1 MSARKH
7 PLVQSPA
14 NPSDAISNALFRFVA
29 DIPSSSQTRSSKPLQ
44 AAQSLTRAAARKAA
58 LTSGALAMAPGPLGL
73 FTLLPDLLGVWRI
86 QAQLVSDI
94 AAVYGQQATLTR
106 EHMLYCLFKHT
117 AAQAVRD
124 LAVRAGERFL
134 IKQASLAAIQQVT
147 RRLGIT
153 IKKKVV
159 GGGISRFIPLVGA
172 MGVGGYA
179 YYDTAKVAATAI
191 ELFEGTVVPSTGI
204 EPVSAP

>member
-1 MSARKH
+1 
-7 PLVQSPA
+7 
-14 NPSDAISNALFRFVA
+14 
-29 DIPSSSQTRSSKPLQ
+29 
-44 AAQSLTRAAARKAA
+44 
-58 LTSGALAMAPGPLGL
+58 
-73 FTLLPDLLGVWRI
+73 LGVWKI

-134 IKQASLAAIQQVT
+134 IKHASLAVIQQVT
-147 RRLGIT
+147 RRLGLAIQ
-153 IKKKVV
+153 KKIV
-159 GGGISRFIPLVGA
+159 GGGISRFVPLVGA
-172 MGVGGYA
+172 IGVGGYA

-191 ELFEGTVVPSTGI
+191 ELFEGAMVPRQESQTRL
-204 EPVSAP
+204 

>member
-1 MSARKH
+1 MTARKH
-7 PLVQSPA
+7 PVVHSPA
-14 NPSDAISNALFRFVA
+14 SPSDAITQALLRVVA
-29 DIPSSSQTRSSKPLQ
+29 DIPSSSQSTSSAPLQ

-73 FTLLPDLLGVWRI
+73 LTLLPDLLGVWKI

-124 LAVRAGERFL
+124 LVVRTGERFL
-134 IKQASLAAIQQVT
+134 IKHASLAVIQQVT

-153 IKKKVV
+153 IKTKIV
-159 GGGISRFIPLVGA
+159 GGGISRFVPLVGA
-172 MGVGGYA
+172 IGVGGYA

-191 ELFEGTVVPSTGI
+191 ELFEGAMVPRQESQTKL
-204 EPVSAP
+204 